1 MTFIN
6 FTDAQYADTAQHWS
20 TTHWLGGYVQ
30 GGYLAD
36 QQRKEINNNSYLL
49 SRIWYPRRINLTTGI
64 RLLL

>member
-36 QQRKEINNNSYLL
+36 QKLAIVACYLG
-49 SRIWYPRRINLTTGI
+49 SGI
-64 RLLL
+64 HGV